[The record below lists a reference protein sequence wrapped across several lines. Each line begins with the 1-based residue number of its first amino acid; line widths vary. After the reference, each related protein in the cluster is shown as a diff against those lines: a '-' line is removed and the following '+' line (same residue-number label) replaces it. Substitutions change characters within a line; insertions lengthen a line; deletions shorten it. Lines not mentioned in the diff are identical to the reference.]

1 MGSSWNNL
9 NLERWA
15 RGFAALAK
23 FRAREGHCCPGRRYV
38 EGNFKLGQWVSVQR
52 YYKDFL
58 PVERKRLLDAIGFVW
73 DCRDQLW
80 EQNFAALLKFKRQ
93 EGHCCV
99 PTYYR
104 KGDLKLGWWVATQRR
119 TVLRLPRLSSFF
131 ICSRQNPRLALLAEE
146 KSTVIPGRLGASAKK
161 HREPLTVPP
170 VLGNESAFKTALSSL

>member
-80 EQNFAALLKFKRQ
+80 VQNFAALLKFKRQ

-119 TVLRLPRLSSFF
+119 NKKEISKERRARLKEVGFVWRVLPQRPRPVNATSADSPLPLPALRLAHSDF
-131 ICSRQNPRLALLAEE
+131 
-146 KSTVIPGRLGASAKK
+146 
-161 HREPLTVPP
+161 
-170 VLGNESAFKTALSSL
+170 